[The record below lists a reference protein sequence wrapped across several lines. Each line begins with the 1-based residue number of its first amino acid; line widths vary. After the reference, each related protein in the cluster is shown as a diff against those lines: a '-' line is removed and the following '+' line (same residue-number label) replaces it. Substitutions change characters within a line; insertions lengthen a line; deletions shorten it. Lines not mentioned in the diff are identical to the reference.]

1 MADEPSKAELE
12 EILADLDF
20 FMEMDEATSLETEE
34 EEVTAEEVE
43 SDEPK
48 K

>member
-1 MADEPSKAELE
+1 MADEPSNAELE

-20 FMEMDEATSLETEE
+20 YVEMDEATSIETEE
-34 EEVTAEEVE
+34 EAPEEEVQ